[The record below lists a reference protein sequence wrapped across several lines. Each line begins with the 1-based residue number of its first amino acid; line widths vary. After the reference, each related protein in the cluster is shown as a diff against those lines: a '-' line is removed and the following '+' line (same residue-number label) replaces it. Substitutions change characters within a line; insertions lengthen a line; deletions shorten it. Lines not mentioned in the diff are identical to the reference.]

1 MQKNVHTTFRKRAE
15 RLMYNIFTSCI
26 ANFFNLPSHN
36 NKLKYLRKYCT
47 AWKLHVY
54 GIFLLRIFPHLD
66 WIRRD
71 TLYTL
76 YLSVFTP
83 NTAKC
88 ELEKFCIRT
97 LFTQRYTTQDGYS
110 HIRKLVWRIS
120 WIIKLKSNYT
130 DVKDN

>member
-1 MQKNVHTTFRKRAE
+1 MHRFNKNTKGRSVVQWWYQKYAKKNVHTTFRKRAE

-26 ANFFNLPSHN
+26 ANFFNLPSDN

-54 GIFLLRIFPHLD
+54 GIFLLCIFPHLD
-66 WIRRD
+66 WMRRD

-76 YLSVFTP
+76 YLSIFTP
-83 NTAKC
+83 NTGKY

-97 LFTQRYTTQDGYS
+97 LSRSVTQRKMVTHTFT
-110 HIRKLVWRIS
+110 
-120 WIIKLKSNYT
+120 N
-130 DVKDN
+130 